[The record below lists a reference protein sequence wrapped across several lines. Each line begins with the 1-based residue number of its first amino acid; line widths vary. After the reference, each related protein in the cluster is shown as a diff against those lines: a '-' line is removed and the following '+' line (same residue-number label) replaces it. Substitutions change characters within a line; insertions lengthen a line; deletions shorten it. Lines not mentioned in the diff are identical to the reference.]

1 MSNRTKT
8 IIVIDDE
15 RTVQATLTAV
25 LQRHGFAVE
34 VAPNAA
40 QGRRKVEVR
49 KPDLVLLDLELPDA
63 GGLELLRELKA
74 IQPGL
79 PVMILTAHDSL
90 ANAIESIKLGAF
102 HFLPKPY
109 AVEEL
114 VGLCPPCAGAAGAR
128 RKSGGTGTGEDGVAG
143 QTPRS
148 PRSSLRRL
156 RSAGVCVR
164 WTDPDA
170 GRAEPGKRP
179 AYRRKRRGQGDLRP
193 ADPRAEYASGRADGG
208 AELRGVSGEHDRS
221 GAVWL

>member
-1 MSNRTKT
+1 MSNRTQT

-25 LQRHGFAVE
+25 LRRHGFAVE

-40 QGRRKVEVR
+40 QGRQKVKVG

-63 GGLELLRELKA
+63 GGLELLKELKA

-114 VGLCPPCAGAAGAR
+114 LSLCHRALEQQALVEKAVALER
-128 RKSGGTGTGEDGVAG
+128 ENGVAG
-143 QTPRS
+143 QTS
-148 PRSSLRRL
+148 RR
-156 RSAGVCVR
+156 RGAAGAGCSE
-164 WTDPDA
+164 PANASGGPHSDA
-170 GRAEPGKRP
+170 GRAEPGKRL
-179 AYRRKRRGQGDLRP
+179 AYRRKRRGQGDHCP
-193 ADPRAEYASGRADGG
+193 ADPRA
-208 AELRGVSGEHDRS
+208 
-221 GAVWL
+221 